1 MSEKSGAVFP
11 SLTLCAKIGD
21 TAAIAIADAIK
32 KDFKYFMYEK
42 ITNVERK
49 IKFKTPFRPGI
60 YIISVFNSKNNSERD
75 FKNYTISIKPL
86 NINKLFFTYPKY
98 IKH

>member
-42 ITNVERK
+42 ITNMERK
-49 IKFKTPFRPGI
+49 IKFKTPFPRPSPDGTL
-60 YIISVFNSKNNSERD
+60 ISGCKKFHNVFLQTLDRRLPVSLR
-75 FKNYTISIKPL
+75 
-86 NINKLFFTYPKY
+86 
-98 IKH
+98 

>member
-1 MSEKSGAVFP
+1 
-11 SLTLCAKIGD
+11 
-21 TAAIAIADAIK
+21 
-32 KDFKYFMYEK
+32 MYEK
-42 ITNVERK
+42 ITNMKRK
-49 IKFKTPFRPGI
+49 IKFKIPVGPGI
-60 YIISVFNSKNNSERD
+60 YIISVLNSKNNSERD

>member
-1 MSEKSGAVFP
+1 MSEKSGAVLP
-11 SLTLCAKIGD
+11 SLALCAKIGD
-21 TAAIAIADAIK
+21 AAAIAIIDAIK

-60 YIISVFNSKNNSERD
+60 YIISVFNSVNS
-75 FKNYTISIKPL
+75 KK
-86 NINKLFFTYPKY
+86 
-98 IKH
+98 